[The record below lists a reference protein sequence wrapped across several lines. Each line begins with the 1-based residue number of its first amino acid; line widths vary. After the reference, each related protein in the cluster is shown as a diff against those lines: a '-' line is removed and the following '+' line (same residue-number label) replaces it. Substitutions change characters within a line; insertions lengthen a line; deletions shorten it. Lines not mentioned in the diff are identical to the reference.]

1 MKPLAKLFLNTKIQN
16 TPENRERLDR
26 IAKRCEKVRN
36 ILADSEKQIAN
47 LKIQ

>member
-16 TPENRERLDR
+16 TPENQERLNG
-26 IAKRCEKVRN
+26 IAKRCEKIRN
-36 ILADSEKQIAN
+36 ILAETETQIAN